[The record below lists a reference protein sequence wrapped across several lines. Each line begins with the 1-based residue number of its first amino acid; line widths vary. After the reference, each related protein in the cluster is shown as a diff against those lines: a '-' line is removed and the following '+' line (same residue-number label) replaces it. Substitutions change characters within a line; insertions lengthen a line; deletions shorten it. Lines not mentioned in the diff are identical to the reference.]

1 GRGARPDRRPDA
13 GGRQGPARR
22 LRDRQLGHAR
32 GDRAAGA
39 RSPRPAPRRPRR
51 PARRARMSPRRN
63 ARAADTARPAAR
75 GQTRALGQHFLR
87 DAGVAR
93 RIVELIAPSPRDL
106 VVEIGPG
113 RGALTELLAASCGRL
128 VALEVDQ
135 GLAARLR
142 ERMSA
147 APHVLIL
154 DADARSADY

>member
-1 GRGARPDRRPDA
+1 
-13 GGRQGPARR
+13 
-22 LRDRQLGHAR
+22 
-32 GDRAAGA
+32 
-39 RSPRPAPRRPRR
+39 
-51 PARRARMSPRRN
+51 
-63 ARAADTARPAAR
+63 
-75 GQTRALGQHFLR
+75 LR

-142 ERMSA
+142 ERLSA

-154 DADARSADY
+154 DADARSADYRALPARWPRPGPPRPGASSSPATCRTAWASPS